1 MAKSKLAVGLDIG
14 SSSVKLVQL
23 KERKGAYQ
31 LLAYGAAPLPPE
43 AIVDGAL
50 MNSAAIV
57 QAIQELVA
65 QQKVKG
71 KEVAI
76 GVRGHSV
83 IIKKISLPRMTQEEL
98 DESIQWEAEQY
109 IPFDVKDVN
118 IDTQILTPEAD
129 AAGQM
134 DVLLVAAKKDMIN
147 DYTSV
152 CAEAGLTATVV
163 DVDAFAVQNAFETS
177 YDPAPGQPVVL
188 INVGAAVTN
197 INVVLNGMATF
208 TRDVTMGG
216 NAFTEEIQKQLN
228 ISYEEAEALKVG
240 GQGEADAVVPQ
251 EVERVI
257 QGVADQMGGEIQ
269 RSLDFYAATAPD
281 SHVGKVFLSGGT
293 ARIPALF
300 KVIEQRSGVPV
311 EVLNP
316 FRKVEVDNRRFD
328 PAVIMN
334 AAPAAAVAVGLAL
347 RRPGDK

>member
-14 SSSVKLVQL
+14 SSSVKLVAL
-23 KERKGAYQ
+23 REKKGGYTLQAW
-31 LLAYGAAPLPPE
+31 GSAPLPPE

-50 MNSAAIV
+50 MNSSAIV
-57 QAIQELVA
+57 QAVQELVA
-65 QQKVKG
+65 QQKVKTR
-71 KEVAI
+71 EVAI

-118 IDTQILTPEAD
+118 IDTQILTPEGD

-134 DVLLVAAKKDMIN
+134 DVLLCAAKKDMIN

-152 CAEAGLTATVV
+152 CAEAGLTAVVV
-163 DVDAFAVQNAFETS
+163 DVDAFAVQNAYEANYDVNPAETI
-177 YDPAPGQPVVL
+177 VL
-188 INVGAAVTN
+188 INVGAAVSN
-197 INVVLNGMATF
+197 INVISRGITTF
-208 TRDVTMGG
+208 TRDITMGG

-228 ISYEEAEALKVG
+228 ISYDEAEALKVG
-240 GQGEADAVVPQ
+240 GQGETDAVVPQ

-269 RSLDFYAATAPD
+269 RSLDFYAATAAD
-281 SHVGKVFLSGGT
+281 SRVAKVFLSGGT

-300 KVIEQRSGVPV
+300 KVIESRAGVPV
-311 EVLNP
+311 EILNP
-316 FRKVEVDNRRFD
+316 FKNIEIDNRRFD
-328 PAVIMN
+328 PAAMLA
-334 AAPAAAVAVGLAL
+334 AAPSATVGVGLAL

>member
-1 MAKSKLAVGLDIG
+1 MAKAKLAIGLDIG
-14 SSSVKLVQL
+14 SASVKLVQL
-23 KERKGAYQ
+23 KEKKGGYA
-31 LLAYGAAPLPPE
+31 LLAFGSAPLPPE

-50 MNSAAIV
+50 MNSSAIV
-57 QAIQELVA
+57 QAIQDLVA
-65 QQKVKG
+65 QHKVKG

-83 IIKKISLPRMTQEEL
+83 IIKKIQLPKVTQEEL

-118 IDTQILTPEAD
+118 IDTQILTPEGD

-163 DVDAFAVQNAFETS
+163 DVDAFAVQNAFEANYEEHPEES
-177 YDPAPGQPVVL
+177 IVL
-188 INVGAAVTN
+188 VNVGAAVTN
-197 INVVLNGMATF
+197 INIVARGTTAF
-208 TRDVTMGG
+208 TRDITMGG

-228 ISYEEAEALKVG
+228 ISYDEAEALKVG
-240 GQGEADAVVPQ
+240 GQGESDAVVPQ

-269 RSLDFYAATAPD
+269 RSLDFYASTSPAGAV
-281 SHVGKVFLSGGT
+281 SRVYLSGGT

-300 KVIEQRSGVPV
+300 KVIEARAGVPV

-316 FRKVEVDNRRFD
+316 FKNIEIDNRKFD
-328 PAVIMN
+328 PAVLLA
-334 AAPAAAVAVGLAL
+334 AAPAAAVGVGLAP